1 MRARSRKQIET
12 LELVRFVFAD
22 QHGVL
27 RGKTVVASQ
36 AAKLMR
42 NGVSM
47 TTTLLAKDTSH
58 RTVFPV
64 FTPGGGF
71 AMPEMQGAADFLMI
85 ADPATFQVLPW
96 APNTGWVLCDMYF
109 PERQAGAVL
118 DAPALP
124 RRAVDA
130 CAPRASIFSPGSKS
144 NFISTGSRIRALRRP
159 MPPGRASR
167 SR

>member
-1 MRARSRKQIET
+1 
-12 LELVRFVFAD
+12 
-22 QHGVL
+22 
-27 RGKTVVASQ
+27 
-36 AAKLMR
+36 MR

-85 ADPATFQVLPW
+85 ADPSTFRVLPW
-96 APNTGWVLCDMYF
+96 APNTGWVQCDMYF
-109 PERQAGAVL
+109 QMASRCRS
-118 DAPALP
+118 
-124 RRAVDA
+124 RRASFA
-130 CAPRASIFSPGSKS
+130 AMRCPSCAAAASISSLGSKS
-144 NFISTGSRIRALRRP
+144 NSISTESRIRVLRRP
-159 MPPGRASR
+159 MPPGQASR